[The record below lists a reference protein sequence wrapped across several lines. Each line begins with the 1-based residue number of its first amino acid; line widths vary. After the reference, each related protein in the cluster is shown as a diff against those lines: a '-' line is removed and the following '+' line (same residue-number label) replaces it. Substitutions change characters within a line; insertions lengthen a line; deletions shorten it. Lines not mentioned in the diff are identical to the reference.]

1 MTVSSKILPATSPE
15 EVSLEKN
22 PRIDSV
28 SMSLNVISC
37 TSGIT
42 SSLRDSIDCPDGFS
56 EEAAKM
62 LLNSSCS
69 FVMMSK
75 RRLRSTLDTWTTA
88 LRYKTKH

>member
-37 TSGIT
+37 TNGIT
-42 SSLRDSIDCPDGFS
+42 SSLRDSLDCPDGFS
-56 EEAAKM
+56 EEAAKITLWQIESNLSM
-62 LLNSSCS
+62 LRKTINLWHQEDQKK
-69 FVMMSK
+69 V
-75 RRLRSTLDTWTTA
+75 TA
-88 LRYKTKH
+88 PR